1 MSALV
6 LGVNVEFLF
15 GPSLNSTVSLSAVSV
30 TIVFVDAEI
39 VELVVE
45 LAVEVLE
52 VFVTGVVAE
61 VGSEVVVV
69 VVDVVSKVVVELAVV
84 VLAVPGKM
92 VTVGSGVEA
101 VGEILEIGFVTA
113 SGDTRVTSLS

>member
-15 GPSLNSTVSLSAVSV
+15 GPSLNSTGSLSAVSV
-30 TIVFVDAEI
+30 TVVVVDAEI

-101 VGEILEIGFVTA
+101 VGEILEIGSVTA
-113 SGDTRVTSLS
+113 SGDTCVTSLS